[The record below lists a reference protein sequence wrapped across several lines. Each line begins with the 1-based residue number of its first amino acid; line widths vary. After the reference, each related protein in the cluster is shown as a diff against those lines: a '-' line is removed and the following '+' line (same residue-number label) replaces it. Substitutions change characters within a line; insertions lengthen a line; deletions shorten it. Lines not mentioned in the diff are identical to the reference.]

1 MVGDAGTTGETT
13 QVLQTGVVTGA
24 GFLVVTGVT
33 QVLQA
38 VIVVVTSG

>member
-1 MVGDAGTTGETT
+1 MKTGKVGTGDTT
-13 QVLQTGVVTGA
+13 QVVHAGVVTGA